1 MRLAGVA
8 LPRERSEL
16 RSRSTVIFC
25 SKAIGFSVLIALS
38 ARLQFP
44 VPGTVVPATLQSFAV
59 LVSGG
64 VLGSWGGLLAVFT
77 YLSAGLT
84 GAPIF
89 ALGGGPAYLLG
100 PTGGYL
106 IGFLPTAWLAGYF
119 RGRCRGVWSLFGGF
133 VLATLVLHLAG
144 WLQLSAIVG
153 LRDGF
158 RMGFLTFLPWDIL
171 KSLVAAA
178 VVTGLYRRTPAVG
191 GRKEQR
197 LP

>member
-1 MRLAGVA
+1 MEHVDGSVRGIAMRLAGVG

-77 YLSAGLT
+77 YLSAGLP

-89 ALGGGPAYLLG
+89 APGGGP
-100 PTGGYL
+100 PD
-106 IGFLPTAWLAGYF
+106 LPRPP
-119 RGRCRGVWSLFGGF
+119 RG
-133 VLATLVLHLAG
+133 
-144 WLQLSAIVG
+144 
-153 LRDGF
+153 
-158 RMGFLTFLPWDIL
+158 
-171 KSLVAAA
+171 
-178 VVTGLYRRTPAVG
+178 
-191 GRKEQR
+191 
-197 LP
+197 

>member
-1 MRLAGVA
+1 MEQRAG
-8 LPRERSEL
+8 
-16 RSRSTVIFC
+16 STVIFC

-44 VPGTVVPATLQSFAV
+44 VPGTPVPATLQSLAV
-59 LVSGG
+59 LLSGG
-64 VLGSWGGLLAVFT
+64 CLGSWGGLLAVLT

-84 GAPIF
+84 GAPVF
-89 ALGGGPAYLLG
+89 ALGGGPASLLG

-119 RGRCRGVWSLFGGF
+119 HDRCRGVRSLFGGF

-153 LRDGF
+153 PGDGF
-158 RMGFLTFLPWDIL
+158 RMGTLTFLPWDIL
-171 KSLVAAA
+171 KSMVAAA
-178 VVTGLYRRTPAVG
+178 VVLGLHRRISAVAEKG
-191 GRKEQR
+191 GE
-197 LP
+197 